1 MTGPLPKSNDLRMYL
16 LMRADLGDVP
26 VGKLLGQAGH
36 AFAHALQ
43 DAPEED
49 RATYHR
55 DPAHAKIVLRCK
67 DIEELQMT
75 LDACKAVKVPFHKQ
89 IDLGLTILTE
99 PTFTCVAIGPI
110 PRSTANQLGLWK
122 FPLY

>member
-43 DAPEED
+43 D
-49 RATYHR
+49 
-55 DPAHAKIVLRCK
+55 
-67 DIEELQMT
+67 IEELQMT
-75 LDACKAVKVPFHKQ
+75 LDACKAAKVPFHKQ
-89 IDLGLTILTE
+89 IDLGLTIFTE
-99 PTFTCVAIGPI
+99 PTFTCIAIGPI
-110 PRSTANQLGLWK
+110 TRSTANQLGLWK